1 MPREKQRYSEEF
13 RAQVIGRM
21 RAGASVRKLSW
32 ELKVA
37 KSVLY
42 NWRNEAQKVLGGRRY
57 EGEEQ
62 RKEREIREQQA
73 QIRELQA
80 KVGQQTMELD
90 FFRGALRRVGAK
102 IPAGGNAGKSRSGLR
117 SAAGVSRKAE

>member
-1 MPREKQRYSEEF
+1 MGRDRYSEEF
-13 RAQVIGRM
+13 RAQAIGRM
-21 RAGASVRKLSW
+21 RAGASIRKLSW
-32 ELKVA
+32 ELKVG

-42 NWRNEAQKVLGGRRY
+42 NWRNEAKKVLGGRRY

-62 RKEREIREQQA
+62 RKEREIRELQG

-80 KVGQQTMELD
+80 KVGQQTLELD

-102 IPAGGNAGKSRSGLR
+102 IPASGSAGKSRSELR
-117 SAAGVSRKAE
+117 SAAGANRKAD